1 MSVPSQPQNFF
12 VQSGNMQV
20 FVSADN
26 SAGATSYVIQRSLD
40 NVTFTTI
47 ATVAVPQYLDTTV
60 NTNTE
65 YWYQMAA
72 ANTNGTGIFTESASV
87 FPATTGEI
95 CLGELRLRAQERADR
110 PAVNQ

>member
-72 ANTNGTGIFTESASV
+72 ANTNGTGSTMAYNYIYNIHTAGYGGTALF
-87 FPATTGEI
+87 
-95 CLGELRLRAQERADR
+95 AD
-110 PAVNQ
+110 NSTSG